1 MTEGVRFA
9 VAGDPIDHSL
19 SPLLHALVEHHL
31 ESERGMASGSPT
43 LLLAMNRIE
52 DVLAWGYSNAMPDAG
67 PDWTLS
73 RAPMQ
78 RFRTKALLD
87 RAVRGIAPIESSPDD
102 ALAPFTPPGPPPHA
116 AALVR
121 ISCTAPLKHQ
131 LSGAAMHLLGSS
143 RTLGIVNTL
152 GLVGDTWWGAD
163 TDGPGVVW
171 VARHHG
177 IDPSKG
183 ATLAVTGGG
192 STARS
197 AAFAWIEAGGSVIP
211 RLGRRELDLPLDVL
225 KGVLEGGS
233 PDVMLI
239 TEGDAMHPPGEDG
252 PLVLDARYGR
262 KEVPPHTLDGRWLL
276 VAQHLLAWA
285 WIWAPMRAAELPS
298 LSGLHESLLAA
309 EAMFL
314 RA

>member
-1 MTEGVRFA
+1 
-9 VAGDPIDHSL
+9 
-19 SPLLHALVEHHL
+19 
-31 ESERGMASGSPT
+31 
-43 LLLAMNRIE
+43 
-52 DVLAWGYSNAMPDAG
+52 
-67 PDWTLS
+67 
-73 RAPMQ
+73 
-78 RFRTKALLD
+78 
-87 RAVRGIAPIESSPDD
+87 
-102 ALAPFTPPGPPPHA
+102 
-116 AALVR
+116 
-121 ISCTAPLKHQ
+121 
-131 LSGAAMHLLGSS
+131 MHLLGSS

-225 KGVLEGGS
+225 EGVLEGGS

-262 KEVPPHTLDGRWLL
+262 EEVPPHTLDGRWLL

-285 WIWAPMRAAELPS
+285 WIWAPMRVSELPS

-309 EAMFL
+309 EAMIL